1 MHVGNWRKGKK
12 KTKKERERE
21 REREREEEMMV
32 PNSSLITESVQIKT
46 TRKLDIL

>member
-12 KTKKERERE
+12 KKKNEK

>member
-1 MHVGNWRKGKK
+1 MLAIGEKEKK
-12 KTKKERERE
+12 KKNEK

>member
-1 MHVGNWRKGKK
+1 MLAIGEKEKK
-12 KTKKERERE
+12 KKKNEK